1 MASTRR
7 SPGGHV
13 ASFAVVTTTPY
24 VPAAGD
30 PSGALGHELVALA
43 REVAHRAGR
52 VALEGRRSGALRNV
66 STKTTGTDM
75 VTEFDRRGEEIIVAE
90 LRRSRPGDAI
100 VGEEGANHAGA
111 SGITWYVDP
120 IDGTTSFLY
129 DLPTWCVSVGAC
141 DANGPLAGAV
151 YVPALDEMFSAV
163 RGGGALL
170 NDSPIRCN
178 TDVDV
183 SRALCA
189 TGFSYS
195 AAHRTVQV
203 RRVAEFIDKIRD
215 IRRSGAAAIDLCF
228 VACGRVD
235 AYFEENLHPWDLA
248 AGELIARE
256 AGAVSGDYG
265 GGPLRPAEVLGA
277 GPAIFADLSALLVAA
292 ARRHP
297 HL

>member
-1 MASTRR
+1 MT
-7 SPGGHV
+7 SPRAATSGDAPGH
-13 ASFAVVTTTPY
+13 S
-24 VPAAGD
+24 
-30 PSGALGHELVALA
+30 LGHELVALA
-43 REVAHRAGR
+43 RDLARRAGR
-52 VALEGRRSGALRNV
+52 TALEGRRSGALRNV
-66 STKTTGTDM
+66 TTKTTGTDM
-75 VTEFDRRGEEIIVAE
+75 VTEFDRRGEELIVTE
-90 LRRSRPGDAI
+90 LRRQRPHDAI
-100 VGEEGANHAGA
+100 VGEEGANHPGS

-129 DLPTWCVSVGAC
+129 DLPTWCVSIGAG
-141 DANGPLAGAV
+141 DAHGPLAGAV
-151 YVPALDEMFSAV
+151 YIPALDEMFWAV
-163 RGGGALL
+163 RGAGARL
-170 NDSPIRCN
+170 NDAPIRCN

-195 AAHRTVQV
+195 AAHRTVQM

-235 AYFEENLHPWDLA
+235 AYFEENLHSWDLA

-256 AGAVSGDYG
+256 AGAVSGDYA
-265 GGPLRPAEVLGA
+265 GGPLRPDEVLVA
-277 GPAIFADLSALLVAA
+277 GPSIFADLSGLLVAA

-297 HL
+297 HT